1 MNFIELFE
9 WYKIFDL
16 NKKIQKNH
24 EFGQPCSSVEIDRY
38 YVTTV
43 PTYLYQNIFCFHKKI
58 LNSIILC
65 D

>member
-9 WYKIFDL
+9 WYKILDL

-38 YVTTV
+38 LCNYRTYV
-43 PTYLYQNIFCFHKKI
+43 PIPKYI
-58 LNSIILC
+58 LFP
-65 D
+65 